1 MVELQMGPEVRALLG
16 PEGLARAAE
25 VPLAGGQCLTC
36 RRPLDGTVSMVV
48 RTNGSFIHV
57 AYVHAACGP
66 SEVIEM
72 DDDFSPATPADGYAM
87 TMTAAVLDHGGADLP
102 VLVAETVSK
111 AYVVNN
117 GSGELTNVVASHL
130 LGNGFHLVT
139 RLRQAPPPAA
149 EWIGALLLGHGPAGE
164 DGLLVLDP
172 EGGQFY
178 AGSVDLPDGWLT
190 AAARYGWAV
199 LYVGNVGGP
208 EPRDHNAKATVRA
221 LRTAAQTGQLV
232 GARIAVGVPDPDKA
246 SQPHRRPG

>member
-25 VPLAGGQCLTC
+25 VPLADGQCSTC
-36 RRPLDGTVSMVV
+36 RRPLDGTVNIVV
-48 RTNGSFIHV
+48 RTNGSFTHV
-57 AYVHAACGP
+57 GYVHAGCGP

-72 DDDFSPATPADGYAM
+72 GDDFGPAAPADGYAM

-102 VLVAETVSK
+102 VLVAETVGK

-130 LGNGFHLVT
+130 LGNGFHLVS
-139 RLRQAPPPAA
+139 RLRQAPPQAA
-149 EWIGALLLGHGPAGE
+149 EWVGVLLLGHSPAGE

-178 AGSVDLPDGWLT
+178 AGSVDLPVGWLT
-190 AAARYGWAV
+190 QAARYGWAV
-199 LYVGNVGGP
+199 LYVGTVGGP
-208 EPRDHNAKATVRA
+208 GPTTHDAKATARA
-221 LRTAAQTGQLV
+221 LRTAAQAGQLV
-232 GARIAVGVPDPDKA
+232 GARIAVGTPAEPL
-246 SQPHRRPG
+246 RT